1 MYFLLENNHF
11 HYPLVT
17 NRRVCR
23 ERSTLVAVGETLVR
37 EVARLR
43 EDLDARTA
51 HLSKLRET
59 QADTEIPKILEVI
72 VFRLVIRVQ

>member
-1 MYFLLENNHF
+1 M
-11 HYPLVT
+11 
-17 NRRVCR
+17 
-23 ERSTLVAVGETLVR
+23 R

-51 HLSKLRET
+51 HLSELRET